1 MAGRPRT
8 VSDADILAATAR
20 AISRAGPARVTLA
33 DVAAEVGL
41 APATLV
47 QRFGSKR
54 GLLLAFAAR
63 APAGVAAGFAAARAA
78 HDSPLAAL
86 LADPFGATGP
96 IGSPDELANHLA
108 FLALELTDP
117 DFHQHTVAHARAT
130 REEIR
135 RLLDEAVQAGELMP
149 CDTARLAEAVQVTYN
164 GALITWAIFRR
175 GRLATWLRRQ
185 LTYTL
190 EPYRPAPPG

>member
-20 AISRAGPARVTLA
+20 AISRVGPARITLG

-54 GLLLAFAAR
+54 GLLLAFAAQ
-63 APAGVAAGFAAARAA
+63 APGGVAPRFAAVRAA
-78 HDSPLAAL
+78 HDSPLASL
-86 LADPFGATGP
+86 LSDPFGATDAFD
-96 IGSPDELANHLA
+96 SPGELANHLA
-108 FLALELTDP
+108 FLQLELVDP
-117 DFHQHTVAHARAT
+117 DFHRHTVSHARAT
-130 REEIR
+130 REEVR
-135 RLLDEAVQAGELMP
+135 RLLDAAVVAGELTP

-175 GRLATWLRRQ
+175 GRLGTWLRRQ
-185 LTYTL
+185 LTSTL
-190 EPYRPAPPG
+190 APYRSS